1 MRGSVGVYLPA
12 MVEGKVFIIKLSG
25 DKRVLLC
32 VYVCVVYGTYWQV
45 VCVCVCVRRACGEKR
60 STRGGELVLL
70 LRPPHYHHCTCH

>member
-45 VCVCVCVRRACGEKR
+45 VCVSGGLVEKKGALEGVN
-60 STRGGELVLL
+60 SCCSYD
-70 LRPPHYHHCTCH
+70 PPIITTALATKH